1 MPLNPPTVSAPLPVH
16 PVEVGTISEA
26 PADLELEALD
36 KACTEAHHLE
46 AAGRKAKPRASRL
59 LTQQQGNPSFTPRL
73 GGTSAKHDQTKDQ
86 VPTYESERE
95 PLKDAS
101 ATRICPRAIQL
112 LDDLKAASKRIPNE
126 TPRATHAHRLSVF
139 TADPR
144 TCVAEPGEDDWPIL
158 NGMLKTA
165 FGWGEAEM
173 AAAIPEML
181 NRREQ
186 GLDGFIQFMQFF
198 VDERGL
204 EGVLFETKVE
214 ALCKELDN
222 R

>member
-16 PVEVGTISEA
+16 PVKVGAISEA
-26 PADLELEALD
+26 R
-36 KACTEAHHLE
+36 T
-46 AAGRKAKPRASRL
+46 
-59 LTQQQGNPSFTPRL
+59 N
-73 GGTSAKHDQTKDQ
+73 QTKDQ
-86 VPTYESERE
+86 VPTDESEHE

-101 ATRICPRAIQL
+101 ATRICPKAIRL

-139 TADPR
+139 ASDPR
-144 TCVAEPGEDDWPIL
+144 GCVAEPGEDDWPIL

-181 NRREQ
+181 NRGEQ
-186 GLDGFIQFMQFF
+186 GLDGFIQFIQFF

-204 EGVLFETKVE
+204 EGALFETKVE